1 MYIRAIELTDLRAF
15 RKGKLEF
22 LYPGRKLSKDP
33 FASPARKELTQP
45 RYGNM
50 NIVLGVNGSGKSTV
64 LDAIALALL
73 SPIPGTG
80 FVPNALIRKSNHGE
94 PKCAKVVLDL
104 ALQPIDAAADAM
116 AKDRLEQL
124 QCMVLRQSDLEYV
137 EGPLPGDTRFSELF
151 VDRSPAF
158 TLLGYGVFR
167 RAEALNKSE
176 VMSSRQKRRS
186 ARYDRVVTLFEDDV
200 PLIPLTSWFPSIS
213 KGKRRD
219 EIVALIN
226 KATPKTVK
234 FDGKMGPGGEMIFR
248 YRNLEL
254 PFSALSDGY
263 RGHLGWIGDMLSRI
277 HDVAPPGMKLNKVPG
292 VVLVDEIDAHL
303 HPAWQQEIIGALARA
318 FPKIQFIFTTHSP
331 LITGTLERANINVVT
346 RRGSNPPVV
355 EPPEIEMYG
364 LSSDQILLTDLF
376 GLDSTRDKGFAK
388 ELSVLQQS
396 AERGKAGSAIEFIR
410 KAALGKAADASSGD
424 ALTASDRWLDI
435 IEQQDRA

>member
-15 RKGKLEF
+15 RKGRLEF
-22 LYPGRKLSKDP
+22 LYPGRKLETDP
-33 FASPARKELTQP
+33 FSDKARVNLTDPQHD
-45 RYGNM
+45 NM

-73 SPIPGTG
+73 SPIPQNG
-80 FVPNALIRKSNHGE
+80 FGPNALIRRSNRDV
-94 PKCAKVVLDL
+94 PVCAKVKLDL
-104 ALQPIDAAADAM
+104 VLHPSDSAAGKVTESWIDH
-116 AKDRLEQL
+116 LE
-124 QCMVLRQSDLEYV
+124 CTVLRQGDYEFLK
-137 EGPLPGDTRFSELF
+137 GPATGDARFAELF

-176 VMSSRQKRRS
+176 TIASRQKRRS

-200 PLIPLTSWFPSIS
+200 PLISLSSWFLSIP
-213 KGKRRD
+213 KGARRD

-234 FDGKMGPGGEMIFR
+234 FEGKIGTEGEMLFR

-277 HDVAPPGMKLNKVPG
+277 HDVAPPKMDLKDVPG

-303 HPAWQQEIIGALARA
+303 HPAWQQEIIGALSKA
-318 FPKIQFIFTTHSP
+318 FPAIQFIFTTHSP
-331 LITGTLERANINVVT
+331 LITGVLERANINVVS

-355 EPPEIEMYG
+355 TPPEIEMYG
-364 LSSDQILLTDLF
+364 LSADQILTTDLF
-376 GLDSTRDKGFAK
+376 GLKSTRDAKFAN
-388 ELSVLQQS
+388 ELRSLQN
-396 AERGKAGSAIEFIR
+396 KAVHGGADVAIEYMR
-410 KAALGKAADASSGD
+410 KAAIGRAADYAQPAEAVEVPD
-424 ALTASDRWLDI
+424 WLG
-435 IEQQDRA
+435 EMLQESK